1 LSTARVPDRPVPPSD
16 IEPLEF
22 FTRWLPESVAADAER
37 RERLGDTVATLQFD
51 LVGEGGGSFL
61 LHVEGGFV
69 RGALGPAAQA
79 DLRLELD
86 IATWRALNDGTLSA
100 PEAFFR
106 RRLRVQG
113 SFALALK
120 LQLIIG

>member
-1 LSTARVPDRPVPPSD
+1 MAGRPLPPSEID
-16 IEPLEF
+16 PLEF
-22 FTRWLPESVAADAER
+22 FVRWLPEVVAADPER
-37 RERLGDTVATLQFD
+37 RERLGDTTATLQFD

-61 LHVEGGFV
+61 LHVESGWV
-69 RGALGPAAQA
+69 RGGPGPGEVV

-86 IATWRALNDGTLSA
+86 VATWRALNDGSLSA
-100 PEAFFR
+100 PEAFLR

-113 SFALALK
+113 NFVLALK

>member
-1 LSTARVPDRPVPPSD
+1 MPDRPLPPSE

-22 FTRWLPESVAADAER
+22 FARWLPEIVAADSER
-37 RERLGDTVATLQFD
+37 RERLGDTRATLQFD

-61 LHVEGGFV
+61 LHVESGLV
-69 RGALGPAAQA
+69 RGAQGPAEVV

-86 IATWRALNDGTLSA
+86 VATWRALNDGSLSA
-100 PEAFFR
+100 PEAFLR

-113 SFALALK
+113 NFALALK

>member
-1 LSTARVPDRPVPPSD
+1 MAVRPLPPEA

-22 FTRWLPESVAADAER
+22 FTRWLPEVVAADPER
-37 RERLGDTVATLQFD
+37 RLRLGDTVAILQFD
-51 LVGEGGGSFL
+51 LVGDGGGSFL
-61 LHVEGGFV
+61 LRVESGQVSGGPGSAEV
-69 RGALGPAAQA
+69 A

-86 IATWRALNDGTLSA
+86 IETWRALNDGSLSA
-100 PEAFFR
+100 LEAFLR

-113 SFALALK
+113 NLLLALK

>member
-1 LSTARVPDRPVPPSD
+1 MPGRPLPPSE

-22 FTRWLPESVAADAER
+22 FARWLPEVVAGDPER
-37 RERLGDTVATLQFD
+37 RQRLGDTTATLQFD

-61 LHVEGGFV
+61 LHVESGGV
-69 RGALGPAAQA
+69 RGGPGPAEAF

-86 IATWRALNDGTLSA
+86 VATWRALNDGSLSA
-100 PEAFFR
+100 AEAFLR

-113 SFALALK
+113 DFTLALK

>member
-1 LSTARVPDRPVPPSD
+1 MPERPVPSSE

-22 FTRWLPESVAADAER
+22 FTRWLPEVVAADAER
-37 RERLGDTVATLQFD
+37 RRKLGDTAATLQFD

-61 LHVEGGFV
+61 LHVEGGMV
-69 RGALGPAAQA
+69 RGAPGPAPAA

-86 IATWRALNDGTLSA
+86 IATWRALNDGSLSA
-100 PEAFFR
+100 PEAFLR
-106 RRLRVQG
+106 RRLHVHG
-113 SFALALK
+113 SFLLALK

>member
-1 LSTARVPDRPVPPSD
+1 MPDRVVPPSE

-22 FTRWLPESVAADAER
+22 FTRWLPEVVAADADR
-37 RERLGDTVATLQFD
+37 RQRLGDTVATLQFD
-51 LVGEGGGSFL
+51 LVGDGGGSFL

-69 RGALGPAAQA
+69 RGAPGPASAA

-86 IATWRALNDGTLSA
+86 VATWRALNDGTLSA
-100 PEAFFR
+100 PEAFLR
-106 RRLRVQG
+106 RRLRVEG
-113 SFALALK
+113 SFLLALK